1 MPEIVLNTALTVP
14 TAEVTAGAIALN
26 AGSSSELMAHATR
39 FATLC
44 TMEPSCWM
52 MGITA
57 PAIWATI
64 CPIGAMISAR
74 AATICMMIGMSA
86 CITAFSGGSRVVIML
101 RIGWISALTTSSSG
115 GSTVDTRLTMSDAT
129 CPMTFITV
137 VMTGMRAWMMDA
149 SGGSRL
155 VISVVMGG
163 ISDWMRFSTGG
174 STVDTRLTMTVT
186 TWPMASPI
194 TVMTGAIAEM
204 MDDTAGSRLA
214 ISVVMGGNRD

>member
-1 MPEIVLNTALTVP
+1 MMALPDWTSHWPAPDSALSTVSLMPPTIEPSPLTALLTICLNPFQTWPQLPEMMPETTFTMPEMMPEIVLNTALTVP

-74 AATICMMIGMSA
+74 AATICMMIGMSE
-86 CITAFSGGSRVVIML
+86 IMFAAQT
-101 RIGWISALTTSSSG
+101 IA
-115 GSTVDTRLTMSDAT
+115 GSTY
-129 CPMTFITV
+129 
-137 VMTGMRAWMMDA
+137 
-149 SGGSRL
+149 
-155 VISVVMGG
+155 ISVGPYMLAAIIYFV
-163 ISDWMRFSTGG
+163 INYPTSKVIEHIERRMRRG
-174 STVDTRLTMTVT
+174 DKH
-186 TWPMASPI
+186 
-194 TVMTGAIAEM
+194 
-204 MDDTAGSRLA
+204 
-214 ISVVMGGNRD
+214 

>member
-1 MPEIVLNTALTVP
+1 
-14 TAEVTAGAIALN
+14 
-26 AGSSSELMAHATR
+26 
-39 FATLC
+39 
-44 TMEPSCWM
+44 M

-115 GSTVDTRLTMSDAT
+115 GSTVDTRLTM
-129 CPMTFITV
+129 
-137 VMTGMRAWMMDA
+137 
-149 SGGSRL
+149 
-155 VISVVMGG
+155 
-163 ISDWMRFSTGG
+163 
-174 STVDTRLTMTVT
+174 TVT